1 MPNKNY
7 SSCFGFV
14 IQDINRKRF
23 RPYYSN
29 ILMVIKMVDRT
40 IDHSGPA
47 PIDTGFIYENSGFG
61 RSAKVDSPEV

>member
-14 IQDINRKRF
+14 LQDINKKRF

-40 IDHSGPA
+40 
-47 PIDTGFIYENSGFG
+47 IDTGFIYENSGFG